1 MNIFENYLTKIN
13 SIITENRD
21 FLDLK
26 NFKNLKSVNLEVPPE
41 KFNYDLSTNVSLVL
55 SKENQKDPNT
65 LANEIKKLILK
76 KINHFEKIEIA
87 SPGFLN
93 IKLSKEGLAFNI
105 NEIFKNKK
113 NYGSKRS
120 NQTFNVEFVSANPT
134 GPMHVGHCRGAI
146 FGDVLSNLLLFN
158 GNKVV
163 KEYYINDYGN
173 QIKNFVESVFL
184 RLREIKYKEK
194 FIINENLYPGNYI
207 KDIAKN
213 IIENNKKIKVDSFED
228 SFDEI
233 KKLSLKESM
242 HLITEDLKKLGI
254 KHDNFFSESDLIKK
268 DLVNKTVKQLKD
280 MNFVDEGFL
289 DPPKGE
295 PIKNWKKVK
304 RLIFKSTEF
313 GDDTDRAL
321 QKNDGSW
328 TYFAN
333 DVAYHSDKI
342 NRKFDNLINILGADH
357 TGYIKRISAA
367 VSALSNKRVNFIA
380 KFVN

>member
-21 FLDLK
+21 LLDLK

-184 RLREIKYKEK
+184 R
-194 FIINENLYPGNYI
+194 
-207 KDIAKN
+207 
-213 IIENNKKIKVDSFED
+213 
-228 SFDEI
+228 
-233 KKLSLKESM
+233 
-242 HLITEDLKKLGI
+242 
-254 KHDNFFSESDLIKK
+254 
-268 DLVNKTVKQLKD
+268 
-280 MNFVDEGFL
+280 
-289 DPPKGE
+289 
-295 PIKNWKKVK
+295 
-304 RLIFKSTEF
+304 
-313 GDDTDRAL
+313 
-321 QKNDGSW
+321 
-328 TYFAN
+328 
-333 DVAYHSDKI
+333 
-342 NRKFDNLINILGADH
+342 
-357 TGYIKRISAA
+357 
-367 VSALSNKRVNFIA
+367 
-380 KFVN
+380 